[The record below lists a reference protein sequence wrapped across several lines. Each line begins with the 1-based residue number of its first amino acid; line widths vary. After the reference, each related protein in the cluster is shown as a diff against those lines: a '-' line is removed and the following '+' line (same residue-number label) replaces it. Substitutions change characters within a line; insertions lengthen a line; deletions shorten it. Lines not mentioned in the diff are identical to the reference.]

1 VSAVTPVLRPWHGAH
16 QRFPAGVDA
25 NTIRDLGNRSEL
37 VSWSRREMPMAA
49 ETSTPQTRMW
59 RMVAYGMVLVISLA
73 VIVVLVAG

>member
-1 VSAVTPVLRPWHGAH
+1 M
-16 QRFPAGVDA
+16 
-25 NTIRDLGNRSEL
+25 